1 MSRFSV
7 VFGRRA
13 ERELARREPWLIG
26 RVLELAD
33 VLAEDATPNGYHLE
47 PMKGARG
54 FFRARIGD
62 WRVVYRVEEEKAL
75 VTILRVAP
83 RGRVY

>member
-13 ERELARREPWLIG
+13 ERELTRREPRMID

-33 VLAEDATPNGYHLE
+33 ALVENVTPEGYDIE
-47 PMKGARG
+47 PMRGVRG
-54 FFRARIGD
+54 FFRVRLGD
-62 WRVVYRVEEEKAL
+62 VRVVYRVEEEKAL
-75 VTILRVAP
+75 ITILRVAP
-83 RGRVY
+83 RGRAY

>member
-13 ERELARREPWLIG
+13 ERELARRDPWLIS

-33 VLAEDATPNGYHLE
+33 VLAEDATPDGYDLE
-47 PMKGARG
+47 PMKGSRG

-62 WRVVYRVEEEKAL
+62 YRVVYRVEEERAL

>member
-13 ERELARREPWLIG
+13 ERELARREPWVID

-33 VLAEDATPNGYHLE
+33 ALVEDATPEEYDVE
-47 PMKGARG
+47 PMKGAHE

-62 WRVVYRVEEEKAL
+62 VRVVYRVEEEKAL
-75 VTILRVAP
+75 ITILRVAP
-83 RGRVY
+83 RGRAY

>member
-1 MSRFSV
+1 MTRFEV

-13 ERELARREPWLIG
+13 ERELARREPWVID

-33 VLAEDATPNGYHLE
+33 ALVEDAVPEMYDVE
-47 PMKGARG
+47 PMMGASD

-62 WRVVYRVEEEKAL
+62 ISVVYRVDEERAL

-83 RGRVY
+83 RGRAY